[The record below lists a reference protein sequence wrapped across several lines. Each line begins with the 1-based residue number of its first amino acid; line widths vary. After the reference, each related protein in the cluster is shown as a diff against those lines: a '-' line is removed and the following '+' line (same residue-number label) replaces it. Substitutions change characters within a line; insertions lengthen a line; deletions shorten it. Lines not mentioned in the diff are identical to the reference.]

1 MSYAVILVVWLAVMP
16 QLMPK
21 QRTEFFD
28 WAMSTL
34 LPAVTSVLE
43 GGNPIAQLG
52 ACLALVHA
60 QGHAGNGRKPKGEI
74 WRVRK
79 MRGTLPVSSIKRK
92 HHT

>member
-1 MSYAVILVVWLAVMP
+1 MSCAVILVAWLAMMP
-16 QLMPK
+16 QLMPQHK
-21 QRTEFFD
+21 SSEDFFD
-28 WAMSTL
+28 WATSTL
-34 LPAVTSVLE
+34 LPAVTLVKE
-43 GGNPIAQLG
+43 GGNPR

-92 HHT
+92 HRT